1 LRSERLY
8 APLNHSESK
17 IVGSLDV
24 MLITKFNTIFDAD
37 HRNSLFAR
45 QVSAITFFAQG
56 SDYPSL
62 ANKSWE
68 KCYDSDRKDVRS
80 VLAFRAATGRTLCSG
95 ANGS

>member
-1 LRSERLY
+1 
-8 APLNHSESK
+8 
-17 IVGSLDV
+17 

-45 QVSAITFFAQG
+45 QVSAITFIAQG
-56 SDYPSL
+56 SAYPFL
-62 ANKSWE
+62 TNKFWE

-80 VLAFRAATGRTLCSG
+80 VLAFRAAAGRTLCSG